1 MKILV
6 INTGSSSIKYQLFDM
21 ENKRVMVSG
30 LAEKIG
36 EKTSFLEHEAMNEN
50 GESRMKEEKE
60 RIADHRQGLNRIV
73 ELLIDPEFGVI
84 SEKSEITAVGHRVV
98 HGGESFHSSTVI
110 DEEVKQAIKENI
122 PLAPLHNPPNLEGI
136 EVSRSIFPEAP
147 QVAVFDTAFHQTI
160 PEKSYLYAVPYDL
173 YTKHKVR
180 RYGFHGTSHA
190 YVAEEAADFLKK
202 PFSELS
208 LVTVHLGN
216 GASMAAVQN
225 GRCIDTSMGLTPLE
239 GLVMGTRSGDVDPA
253 IPFFL
258 AKNLDLSLEEI
269 DRLLNKESGL
279 KGLCGTND
287 MREVEDRAASGEERA
302 ETAIDVY
309 AYRIKKYIGG
319 YFAAMGKLD
328 AIVFT
333 AGIGENSP
341 LVRERCCQNLQKMG
355 IEIDA
360 QKNQQKSKE
369 NRNISSG
376 RYPVKILVIPTNEEK
391 RIALETEAVILQNSK
406 FKSQT

>member
-21 ENKRVMVSG
+21 KNKRVMVSG

-36 EKTSFLEHEAMNEN
+36 EETSSLEHEVMNGN
-50 GESRMKEEKE
+50 RESRIKQESE
-60 RIADHRQGLNRIV
+60 RIADHRQGLNRIA

-84 SEKSEITAVGHRVV
+84 RDKSEITAVGHRVV
-98 HGGESFHSSTVI
+98 HGGESFQSSIVI
-110 DEEVKQAIKENI
+110 DEKVMQAIKKNI

-160 PEKSYLYAVPYDL
+160 PAKSYLYAIPYDL
-173 YTKHKVR
+173 YTNHKVR

-190 YVAEEAADFLKK
+190 YVAEEAAGFLKK
-202 PFSELS
+202 PVSELS
-208 LVTVHLGN
+208 LITVHLGN
-216 GASMAAVQN
+216 GASMSAVQN
-225 GRCIDTSMGLTPLE
+225 GRCLDTSMGLTPLE
-239 GLVMGTRSGDVDPA
+239 GLIMGTRSGDVDPA

-258 AKNLDLSLEEI
+258 AKNLDLSLDEI

-287 MREVEDRAASGEERA
+287 MREVEERA
-302 ETAIDVY
+302 GSGDKKAQTAIDVY
-309 AYRIKKYIGG
+309 TYRIKKYIGS

-328 AIVFT
+328 SIIFT
-333 AGIGENSP
+333 AGIGENSS
-341 LVRERCCQNLQKMG
+341 LIRERSCENLQKLG

-360 QKNQQKSKE
+360 EKNRQRSKE
-369 NRNISSG
+369 NRDISSG
-376 RYPVKILVIPTNEEK
+376 HHPVKILVIPTNEEK
-391 RIALETEAVILQNSK
+391 RIAVETEAVLTQA
-406 FKSQT
+406 